1 MRRYDSTRMVRAVLT
16 NDQKAWL
23 QSQARGMDSMS
34 DVLRRLIDEAMARES
49 A

>member
-1 MRRYDSTRMVRAVLT
+1 MKRYDATRMVRAVLT
-16 NDQKAWL
+16 NEQKAWL

-34 DVLRRLIDEAMARES
+34 DVLRRLIDDAMTRS